1 MTRSKT
7 QRIARLSGWAY
18 LGIIATGLFAEF
30 FVRMNLVEAGDA
42 AATLANIAGRAQLFR
57 AGLAADAIMVALD
70 IAVAVGLYALLRPVD
85 RTLAALA
92 AAFRLIQAAVLA
104 ANLANMASAL
114 QWATAGVA
122 GGAPSLPAA
131 ETMTLA
137 SLHLHRV
144 VYDLGLI
151 FFGLACLV
159 LGHLFRVS
167 RQVPTLIAIGLSV
180 AGVVY
185 LLGSFAVVL
194 APTLAQRL
202 EPMYALTLAA
212 ELAFALRLVTKGVRE
227 PAAVVVSRGESGSA

>member
-1 MTRSKT
+1 MTRQT
-7 QRIARLSGWAY
+7 NQRTARLSGWAY

-30 FVRMNLVEAGDA
+30 FVRMSLVEADDA
-42 AATLANIAGRAQLFR
+42 AATLANIAGQAQLFR

-104 ANLANMASAL
+104 ANLGNMASAL
-114 QWATAGVA
+114 QWATAGAA
-122 GGAPSLPAA
+122 GGPPSLPVA

-137 SLHLHRV
+137 SLQLHRV

-159 LGHLFRVS
+159 LGHLLRVS
-167 RQVPTLIAIGLSV
+167 RLVPTLIAVGLSV

-185 LLGSFAVVL
+185 LLGSFTVVL

-227 PAAVVVSRGESGSA
+227 PAGAPPTPPAARA